1 MFFKNIKRNM
11 EESTQYRIDE
21 FVVKWILNMYQNY
34 EWTLT
39 FADKRVADW
48 PLMQSPI
55 PTAALILFYLT
66 TVHYGPKI
74 MNSRK
79 PFQLR
84 WVLVF
89 YNLFMTIL
97 NLYIA
102 VELLICALQRSYNWS
117 CQLVDH
123 SNNLYEVRIAKALW
137 WYYFSK
143 LLEFCD
149 TFFFILRKKNNQLTF
164 LHIYHHSTMFGL
176 WWIGVKWVPGGSSLP
191 GAMANSF
198 VHVLMYLYYTLSAI
212 GPAIQPYLWWKKYLT
227 IIQLIQFA
235 SAVMMGIQAIVLDCQ
250 FTRWMQYALVAY
262 SFSFM
267 VLFGNFYANSYSKKN
282 SQKKEE

>member
-1 MFFKNIKRNM
+1 MP
-11 EESTQYRIDE
+11 D
-21 FVVKWILNMYQNY
+21 
-34 EWTLT
+34 
-39 FADKRVADW
+39 
-48 PLMQSPI
+48 
-55 PTAALILFYLT
+55 
-66 TVHYGPKI
+66 
-74 MNSRK
+74 
-79 PFQLR
+79 FQLFQKFNQEAY
-84 WVLVF
+84 LELLDASF
-89 YNLFMTIL
+89 KFL
-97 NLYIA
+97 A
-102 VELLICALQRSYNWS
+102 EKSQLLICAMQRKYNWS

-123 SNNLYEVRIAKALW
+123 SDNPYEVRIAKALW

-227 IIQLIQFA
+227 IIQLVRTVF
-235 SAVMMGIQAIVLDCQ
+235 SLYFTDFSEVLCYICVGFD
-250 FTRWMQYALVAY
+250 T
-262 SFSFM
+262 
-267 VLFGNFYANSYSKKN
+267 
-282 SQKKEE
+282 